1 MANVSDVVSKGQNV
15 KVKVL
20 SITGKKVSLSMK
32 VSFAAFHAMSSM
44 SIISYQYLY
53 MEASQAWA

>member
-32 VSFAAFHAMSSM
+32 VSFAAFSFYEFYVYHNGMIQPM
-44 SIISYQYLY
+44 R
-53 MEASQAWA
+53 